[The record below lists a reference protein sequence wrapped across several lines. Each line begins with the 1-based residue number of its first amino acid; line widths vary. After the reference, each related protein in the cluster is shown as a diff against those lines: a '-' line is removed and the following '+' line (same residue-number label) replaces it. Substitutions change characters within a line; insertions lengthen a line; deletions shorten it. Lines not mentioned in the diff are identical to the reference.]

1 MKSINV
7 SIKRESELCNSPSF
21 QESNDKGLGISN
33 KRKRA
38 YVNDNFLTLILLI
51 LVDYLYTNGSTSE
64 ITQPVLDQNQ
74 ENTQICHKFH
84 ILDKNRRKRG
94 KITDCLEKSAHAA
107 NDRLCSS
114 MCVPKGK
121 STENRRP
128 NLVTNRMWTLVMK
141 TYT

>member
-74 ENTQICHKFH
+74 ENTQN
-84 ILDKNRRKRG
+84 LDSFKYLVKVFIGHRSYGLLFKVCEVIKKDLFSSKYALFIKRF
-94 KITDCLEKSAHAA
+94 
-107 NDRLCSS
+107 
-114 MCVPKGK
+114 
-121 STENRRP
+121 
-128 NLVTNRMWTLVMK
+128 
-141 TYT
+141 